1 MTPFVLGVATAST
14 PSSDHLPAPV
24 RIGVDV
30 YRFPA
35 RWDQLQPS
43 GRGELDP
50 DAVAHLTGFLDR
62 LLEAGTRP
70 ALVLHR
76 AGLPPALAEA
86 GGWSNRA
93 TADAFAG
100 YARAMA
106 RALGSRVDL
115 WTTFAE
121 PPAPAGP
128 GAAGLADALAA
139 AHHLVLAHGLA
150 AIAIRDEITDAR
162 VSISLSIQVTRPVD
176 ELDTTH
182 LEAVRAVDLLRNH
195 VFLGPLLDGSYP
207 TELVASTRHL
217 CDWSFVRGGD
227 LVTTRQRLDLL
238 QITYRDT
245 VQVRRG
251 PTGEIEEFIPPGRT
265 TSRIVDPQG
274 LTDLLRSM
282 DVVFPGV
289 EIMVGASC
297 PPLPDGDVGG
307 PDCPAYL
314 AAHLA
319 RVEQAAVEG
328 IDVRGLLLL
337 QDDDGP
343 AADWYADAL
352 ARHRAARAAAEA
364 AAEAEERARAESTRP
379 GLLRR
384 LLRRRT

>member
-1 MTPFVLGVATAST
+1 MTPFVLGAATAST

-24 RIGVDV
+24 RIGADV

-35 RWDQLQPS
+35 RWDRLQPS
-43 GRGELDP
+43 GRGELDG

-76 AGLPPALAEA
+76 SGLPPALAEA

-93 TADAFAG
+93 TSDAFAG
-100 YARAMA
+100 YAQAMA

-115 WTTFAE
+115 WTTFDE
-121 PPAPAGP
+121 PPAPTGP
-128 GAAGLADALAA
+128 GTAELADALAA

-150 AIAIRDEITDAR
+150 AIAIRDESADAR
-162 VSISLSIQVTRPVD
+162 VSISLPIRVTRPVD

-182 LEAVRAVDLLRNH
+182 LEAVGAVDLLRNH

-251 PTGEIEEFIPPGRT
+251 TDGEIEEFIPPGRT

-289 EIMVGASC
+289 ELMVGATC
-297 PPLPDGDVGG
+297 PSPPDGDEGG
-307 PDCPAYL
+307 PDCPTYL
-314 AAHLA
+314 EAHLA
-319 RVEQAAVEG
+319 RVEQAATDG
-328 IDVRGLLLL
+328 IDVRGFLL
-337 QDDDGP
+337 QYDDGP
-343 AADWYADAL
+343 AADWYAEAL

-364 AAEAEERARAESTRP
+364 LEEERASAESARP

-384 LLRRRT
+384 LLRRRS